1 MLITVRAYR
10 VNLSTF
16 YCEIIQPSWH
26 PKPHA
31 PKVSSSSGDDLA
43 TQSDNLSDDKPV
55 RER

>member
-31 PKVSSSSGDDLA
+31 PKVSSASGDDP
-43 TQSDNLSDDKPV
+43 DNLSDDKPV